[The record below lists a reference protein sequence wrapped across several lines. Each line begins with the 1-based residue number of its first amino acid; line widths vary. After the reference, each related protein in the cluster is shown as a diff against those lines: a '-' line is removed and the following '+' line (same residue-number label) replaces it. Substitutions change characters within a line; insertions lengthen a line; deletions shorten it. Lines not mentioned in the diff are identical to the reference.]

1 MNIIEIFSKVFE
13 QKIAKNRLD
22 SIQNSS
28 GKANDNWKI
37 KLPSNAEQ
45 RRATPS
51 NAEQH
56 RAMLKQ
62 RRATPSN
69 ADIWTGF
76 RLFLFFG

>member
-28 GKANDNWKI
+28 GKANHKANDNGKI

-45 RRATPS
+45 CLS
-51 NAEQH
+51 NAEQ
-56 RAMLKQ
+56 RQAML
-62 RRATPSN
+62 T
-69 ADIWTGF
+69 F
-76 RLFLFFG
+76 E